1 MTEYWERSI
10 VRGTGEEGKY
20 AEETVLHRRGANVLQ
35 LAIRRNKALAGCRV
49 FIVET
54 AEAFQLQR
62 EDPEQRRKYA
72 DIPKSGTGVEWDW

>member
-10 VRGTGEEGKY
+10 VRGTGEEGKNATEY
-20 AEETVLHRRGANVLQ
+20 VLHRRGADVLQ

-49 FIVET
+49 FTVET

-62 EDPEQRRKYA
+62 EDPERRRKYA
-72 DIPKSGTGVEWDW
+72 EIPKSGTGVEWDW